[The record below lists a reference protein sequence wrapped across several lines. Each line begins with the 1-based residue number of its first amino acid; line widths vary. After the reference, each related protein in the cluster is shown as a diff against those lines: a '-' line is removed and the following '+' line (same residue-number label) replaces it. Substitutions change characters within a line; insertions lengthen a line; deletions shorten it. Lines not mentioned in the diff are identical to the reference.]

1 MNWAGVGLVRVRK
14 LRYRT
19 RSKART
25 VPSRLALSTAC
36 PLRARDG
43 REGGTGGGEGRCAAA
58 RVRTHRTPRAA
69 LRRAARALRRARAA
83 LRRLERACVAATSR
97 LEAREQR
104 ERIGLERERLC
115 GRPAAATGTVGIATA
130 AIAAAAA
137 APCKLEAARKRRA
150 RGWQLPQPNEQLG
163 ELQVCCGLGG
173 QTRRD
178 RGAKIDAAG
187 LR

>member
-1 MNWAGVGLVRVRK
+1 MPGQCRQQ
-14 LRYRT
+14 
-19 RSKART
+19 ARELL
-25 VPSRLALSTAC
+25 PRRRQ
-36 PLRARDG
+36 RARL
-43 REGGTGGGEGRCAAA
+43 CAAA
-58 RVRTHRTPRAA
+58 ACRGSSSAGVAVGGVISASCRRCRLAPEPRDQ
-69 LRRAARALRRARAA
+69 RALRRDRAA